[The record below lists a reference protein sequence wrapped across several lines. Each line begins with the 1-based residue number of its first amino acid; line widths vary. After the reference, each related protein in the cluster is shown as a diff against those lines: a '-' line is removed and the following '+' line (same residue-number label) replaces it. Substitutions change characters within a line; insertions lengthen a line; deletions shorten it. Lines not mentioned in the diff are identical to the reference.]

1 MARRNSRVFGAIAA
15 VLALAFGVKA
25 SGAGD
30 NGPTSASPAPHDM
43 VSWVVLSNSYV
54 KLDVDSL
61 RAALNEAFPGEF
73 LPDQRGSFV
82 IDGTVSAAEFLIQ
95 SRVKGAAG
103 TFLLISVPGPY
114 TAFSNFADAIEDEDV
129 RRQASAQK
137 NWLAV
142 DLIGRQTAE
151 SEAYRFIGIALAKLA
166 PSDAAYL
173 VHPTRPIVRAFKDDL
188 RRRLAAGDAMP

>member
-1 MARRNSRVFGAIAA
+1 VFGAIAA
-15 VLALAFGVKA
+15 ALALAFGVKA

-30 NGPTSASPAPHDM
+30 NGPTSVSPAPRDM

-82 IDGTVSAAEFLIQ
+82 IDGTVSGAEFLIQ

-103 TFLLISVPGPY
+103 TFLLISVPDSY
-114 TAFSNFADAIEDEDV
+114 TKFSDFADAIEDEDV
-129 RRQASAQK
+129 RRQA
-137 NWLAV
+137 
-142 DLIGRQTAE
+142 
-151 SEAYRFIGIALAKLA
+151 
-166 PSDAAYL
+166 
-173 VHPTRPIVRAFKDDL
+173 RA
-188 RRRLAAGDAMP
+188 